1 MLECIV
7 LVGGAQL
14 SAEDLPYP
22 ELIYVERGSIA
33 FHDPFGFAVT
43 AGGGE
48 SIVLQQWT
56 GYDFCALAEETTI
69 KRASSVRG
77 GLLRIASRR
86 DRRSGELAVNLR
98 SANDNG
104 PPY

>member
-1 MLECIV
+1 MLERIA

-43 AGGGE
+43 AESGE
-48 SIVLQQWT
+48 SIVMQQWT
-56 GYDFCALAEETTI
+56 SYDFRTLAEETTI
-69 KRASSVRG
+69 KRHHR
-77 GLLRIASRR
+77 
-86 DRRSGELAVNLR
+86 
-98 SANDNG
+98 
-104 PPY
+104 